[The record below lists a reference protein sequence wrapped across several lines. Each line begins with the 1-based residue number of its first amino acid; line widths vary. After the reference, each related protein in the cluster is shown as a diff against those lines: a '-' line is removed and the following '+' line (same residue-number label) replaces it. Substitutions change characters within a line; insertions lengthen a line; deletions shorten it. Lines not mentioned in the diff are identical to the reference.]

1 MKADVSTM
9 TRICDRLHIR
19 SKFISG
25 LLENTDAMLPAQ
37 GEELGSWHSSQF
49 RSHSSRDAAALKHL
63 ESRHELDLPRPG
75 RRPGF
80 QDKWW
85 LSPFSRQHKDRLVAL
100 HHESLDVVKP
110 GLQKV
115 GDLTSRR
122 VSDADL
128 NDLWGMA
135 SHQSPGQK
143 VVVLR
148 DDSEPFVFRQPPDAL
163 VVVASKPDITNVTTS
178 GKARG

>member
-49 RSHSSRDAAALKHL
+49 RSHTSRDAAALKHL
-63 ESRHELDLPRPG
+63 ESRHELDLPRCV

-85 LSPFSRQHKDRLVAL
+85 LSPFFPSEVDASVAEIREELLAQNWAGSRVWI
-100 HHESLDVVKP
+100 V
-110 GLQKV
+110 
-115 GDLTSRR
+115 
-122 VSDADL
+122 
-128 NDLWGMA
+128 
-135 SHQSPGQK
+135 
-143 VVVLR
+143 
-148 DDSEPFVFRQPPDAL
+148 
-163 VVVASKPDITNVTTS
+163 
-178 GKARG
+178 